1 MPTIYLLF
9 EQIVIHSLQC
19 THYVILWNLAKSSEG
34 TSRKASHPSNFSE
47 LERCLLCV
55 MRLEYFLV
63 FPLLQDDLLTLRK
76 QMRAFC
82 MMCQRYLTNV
92 NTAVKE
98 QVQDTSFCLG
108 VIKILVEDPY
118 PPQTLFLFLS
128 QAFTIL
134 CDLLLI
140 FSHQMVSGGREHL
153 EPLVY
158 SPEDSLQSELL
169 SFILNHV
176 FIDQDDDTNSTGK
189 DPNLQFSANAL
200 IDQESKWFL
209 KLELFWSL
217 QMVSRMMKQ

>member
-1 MPTIYLLF
+1 
-9 EQIVIHSLQC
+9 
-19 THYVILWNLAKSSEG
+19 
-34 TSRKASHPSNFSE
+34 
-47 LERCLLCV
+47 
-55 MRLEYFLV
+55 
-63 FPLLQDDLLTLRK
+63 
-76 QMRAFC
+76 

-98 QVQDTSFCLG
+98 QVKEQHIFLSFWCNKFTCEAPVHTTVSVSPL
-108 VIKILVEDPY
+108 
-118 PPQTLFLFLS
+118 LFLFLS

-189 DPNLQFSANAL
+189 DPNL
-200 IDQESKWFL
+200 
-209 KLELFWSL
+209 
-217 QMVSRMMKQ
+217 

>member
-1 MPTIYLLF
+1 
-9 EQIVIHSLQC
+9 
-19 THYVILWNLAKSSEG
+19 
-34 TSRKASHPSNFSE
+34 
-47 LERCLLCV
+47 
-55 MRLEYFLV
+55 
-63 FPLLQDDLLTLRK
+63 
-76 QMRAFC
+76 

-98 QVQDTSFCLG
+98 QVKKTTSFCLR
-108 VIKILVEDPY
+108 VINTRGNHQY
-118 PPQTLFLFLS
+118 SASMSTLFLFLS

-176 FIDQDDDTNSTGK
+176 FIDQDDDTNSTGT
-189 DPNLQFSANAL
+189 DPNL
-200 IDQESKWFL
+200 
-209 KLELFWSL
+209 
-217 QMVSRMMKQ
+217 

>member
-1 MPTIYLLF
+1 
-9 EQIVIHSLQC
+9 
-19 THYVILWNLAKSSEG
+19 
-34 TSRKASHPSNFSE
+34 
-47 LERCLLCV
+47 
-55 MRLEYFLV
+55 
-63 FPLLQDDLLTLRK
+63 
-76 QMRAFC
+76 

-98 QVQDTSFCLG
+98 QVKEQAAVLSGRDKRTRGAQVHTTVSVFHRCFCL
-108 VIKILVEDPY
+108 
-118 PPQTLFLFLS
+118 LS

-176 FIDQDDDTNSTGK
+176 FIDQDDDTNSTGE
-189 DPNLQFSANAL
+189 DDHL
-200 IDQESKWFL
+200 
-209 KLELFWSL
+209 
-217 QMVSRMMKQ
+217 

>member
-1 MPTIYLLF
+1 MP
-9 EQIVIHSLQC
+9 H
-19 THYVILWNLAKSSEG
+19 
-34 TSRKASHPSNFSE
+34 
-47 LERCLLCV
+47 
-55 MRLEYFLV
+55 EYFLV
-63 FPLLQDDLLTLRK
+63 FSPLQDDLLTLRK

-98 QVQDTSFCLG
+98 QVKINACFCLR
-108 VIKILVEDPY
+108 VINTCGNHQY
-118 PPQTLFLFLS
+118 SASMSTLFLFLS

-176 FIDQDDDTNSTGK
+176 FIDQDDDTNSTGT
-189 DPNLQFSANAL
+189 DPNL
-200 IDQESKWFL
+200 
-209 KLELFWSL
+209 
-217 QMVSRMMKQ
+217 

>member
-1 MPTIYLLF
+1 
-9 EQIVIHSLQC
+9 
-19 THYVILWNLAKSSEG
+19 
-34 TSRKASHPSNFSE
+34 
-47 LERCLLCV
+47 
-55 MRLEYFLV
+55 
-63 FPLLQDDLLTLRK
+63 
-76 QMRAFC
+76 

-98 QVQDTSFCLG
+98 QVKEQHSFLSGCNKYTCG
-108 VIKILVEDPY
+108 APVHTTVSVSPFHHQKKHW
-118 PPQTLFLFLS
+118 FFFLS

-189 DPNLQFSANAL
+189 DPIHN
-200 IDQESKWFL
+200 
-209 KLELFWSL
+209 
-217 QMVSRMMKQ
+217 